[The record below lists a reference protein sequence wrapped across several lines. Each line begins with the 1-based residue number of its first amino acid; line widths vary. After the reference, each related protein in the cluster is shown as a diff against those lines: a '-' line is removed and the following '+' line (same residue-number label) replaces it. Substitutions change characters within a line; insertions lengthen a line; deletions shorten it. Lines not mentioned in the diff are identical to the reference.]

1 VKSDVPEEAA
11 GQKGLSVNAFLS
23 GKGFANRTEN
33 TDFQVEFER
42 VDIKKKVRSMAKAK
56 ILVIENESSL
66 AENIQKSLESFGYD
80 VPAIAFS
87 GEEALQKIKENDP
100 DLVLVDTILKG
111 KMDGIETAHKIR
123 SLFNVPLIYLTAF
136 PDEKILEETRG
147 TEPVGYVTKPFEDLQ
162 LRSAIE
168 MALYRS
174 DMEKKL
180 IQAEKLTAAGKLAAT
195 VAHEINNP
203 LQAIDNFISLVSDNL
218 EEGSQDKEYLRL
230 AKEGVKRIT
239 AITKQLLTFHH
250 PDVLTFDFININK
263 LVEKALVLTRK
274 QLTLKKIKVVKDLS
288 PDLPEIRISFQQMHH
303 ALISLI
309 LNAQEAMPDG
319 GELRITTTKDGDSIN
334 IEIAD
339 TGIGMPKEVL
349 EHIFEPF
356 FTTKKGVGTGLGLS
370 IAYGIVKAYGGD
382 VIVKSKEKEGTSI
395 TITLPIQE

>member
-1 VKSDVPEEAA
+1 MKSDVPEEAA

>member
-1 VKSDVPEEAA
+1 MKSDVPEEAA

-274 QLTLKKIKVVKDLS
+274 QLTLKKIKVVKDFS
-288 PDLPEIRISFQQMHH
+288 SDLPEIRISFQQMHH